1 MSPRV
6 RILLKSLSC
15 KWQAV
20 LLACAESRNR
30 FPMKIEFR
38 CDQCDRLL
46 RVAPIHAGSA
56 VACPAC
62 RMELMVPD
70 LDSAWEDDSVVG
82 RAGAESVWDPQT
94 VSLQSILHDTW
105 TLYIE
110 NLWLLLA
117 VALIDVLLWIIGI
130 VLIFIPAVGTFAVL
144 LKAIGLAPPLSVVGM
159 FIVWGLGFMYLMN
172 AMTCSQAKFF
182 LKIAR
187 GEPTTIFDAFHVGW
201 GHGAITMLP
210 TIFCVIC
217 MFGLVTFIVPGVFV
231 YLFFWPYIWIWAD
244 QQTGGQDS
252 RAFVLAKD
260 LSQRNL
266 ATSVAIS
273 AISILMTIFGFKLF
287 GQSWNGVL
295 KAVAYLKMS
304 GQEITGIVRRTP
316 EPILPFEGVDPA

>member
-1 MSPRV
+1 MPCV
-6 RILLKSLSC
+6 
-15 KWQAV
+15 
-20 LLACAESRNR
+20 ESRNR

-38 CDQCDRLL
+38 CEQCDRLL
-46 RVAPIHAGSA
+46 RVATIHAGSA

-62 RMELMVPD
+62 RRELVVPD
-70 LDSAWEDDSVVG
+70 ADSAWETATAAPPV
-82 RAGAESVWDPQT
+82 AAESVWDPQT
-94 VSLQSILHDTW
+94 VSLRGILHDTW
-105 TLYIE
+105 TLYVE

-117 VALIDVLLWIIGI
+117 VALIDILLWIIGI

-144 LKAIGLAPPLSVVGM
+144 LKAIGLTPPLSVVGM
-159 FIVWGLGFMYLMN
+159 FLVWGLGFMYLMN
-172 AMTCSQAKFF
+172 AMTCSQTKFF

-187 GEPTTIFDAFHVGW
+187 GEPTNIFDAFHVGW
-201 GHGAITMLP
+201 GRGAITMLP

-244 QQTGGQDS
+244 RQTGGQDS

-273 AISILMTIFGFKLF
+273 AISILVTIFGFKLF

-304 GQEITGIVRRTP
+304 GQEITGIVRYSA
-316 EPILPFEGVDPA
+316 EPSVPYEGVDPA